1 MTNTVPATK
10 TIQVNVNNYVL
21 FVLTDFGNE
30 CWDKLAQVEMAEF
43 NASTPRQKE
52 KATLNP
58 DDPTLK
64 MQFWD
69 FANFFGPKL
78 FVGSPNLFEDNSVT
92 IEGN

>member
-1 MTNTVPATK
+1 MTNSVTTPQA
-10 TIQVNVNNYVL
+10 IEVNLNDRVL

-30 CWDKLAQVEMAEF
+30 CWDKLANAEMVEF

-64 MQFWD
+64 MQLWD

-78 FVGSPNLFEDNSVT
+78 FVGSPNIFVDNTVK
-92 IEGN
+92 IERS